1 MTAGVQDRVYSV
13 DAITLRRTNL
23 GEKDRIVTLFTRERG
38 KLSSVAK
45 GARGPKS
52 RLAGLTEP
60 FTNFRGQLSHGQSLQ
75 VLTQGEV
82 RNAYLRVR
90 RDLFKV
96 AYASHCLEIV
106 DAGTAEQQPLPEL
119 WDLLAGALNALD
131 DNVAPDLV
139 TRAFELHSLR
149 LFGFRPALDRCAVDG
164 MPVNPPDIAF
174 HPLRGGML
182 CADCADNARGAV
194 SLSPAALE
202 LLKRL
207 SVGPLAPVLR
217 AESPE
222 SVRRELARCM
232 VPYVR
237 HHLDAPLRSLDI
249 LEGLQ

>member
-1 MTAGVQDRVYSV
+1 MSGSQDRVYSV
-13 DAITLRRTNL
+13 DAITLRRSNI
-23 GEKDRIVTLFTRERG
+23 GEKDRVVTLFTRERG
-38 KLSSVAK
+38 KLGTIAK
-45 GARGPKS
+45 GARGSKS
-52 RLAGLTEP
+52 RLSALTEP

-82 RNAYLRVR
+82 RNAYLHVR

-106 DAGTAEQQPLPEL
+106 DAGTAEAQPVPEL

-131 DNVAPDLV
+131 DSVAPDLV
-139 TRAFELHSLR
+139 TRAFELHALR
-149 LFGFRPALDRCAVDG
+149 LFGFRPALEKCAIDG
-164 MPVNPPDIAF
+164 RTVQTPDIAF

-194 SLSPAALE
+194 SLSPAAFE

-207 SVGPLAPVLR
+207 SAGPLAPVLR
-217 AESPE
+217 AETAE
-222 SVRRELARCM
+222 SVRRELGRCL

>member
-1 MTAGVQDRVYSV
+1 MTSLQDRVYSV
-13 DAITLRRTNL
+13 DAITLRRSNL
-23 GEKDRIVTLFTRERG
+23 GEKDRVVTLFTRERG
-38 KLSSVAK
+38 KLSSIAK
-45 GARGPKS
+45 GARSPKS
-52 RLAGLTEP
+52 RLSGLTEP

-82 RNAYLRVR
+82 RNAYLHIRS
-90 RDLFKV
+90 DLFKI

-106 DAGTAEQQPLPEL
+106 NSGIAEHQPIPEL

-139 TRAFELHSLR
+139 TRAFELHALR
-149 LFGFRPALDRCAVDG
+149 LFGFRPALEKCAIDG
-164 MPVNPPDIAF
+164 ALVRPPDIAF

-182 CADCADNARGAV
+182 CADCADNTRGAV
-194 SLSPAALE
+194 SLSPDAWE

-207 SVGPLAPVLR
+207 SAGPLAPVLR
-217 AESPE
+217 AETPE
-222 SVRRELARCM
+222 NVRRELSRCL